1 MNPFLHRVPE
11 NEREEYFDET
21 TETVLDQFN
30 QIHIMNFMMQ
40 IEYGCHTRVSL
51 PMAKSKES

>member
-21 TETVLDQFN
+21 IETVLDQFKSN
-30 QIHIMNFMMQ
+30 THYEFYDANRIRMSYKSI
-40 IEYGCHTRVSL
+40 IAYG
-51 PMAKSKES
+51 KK